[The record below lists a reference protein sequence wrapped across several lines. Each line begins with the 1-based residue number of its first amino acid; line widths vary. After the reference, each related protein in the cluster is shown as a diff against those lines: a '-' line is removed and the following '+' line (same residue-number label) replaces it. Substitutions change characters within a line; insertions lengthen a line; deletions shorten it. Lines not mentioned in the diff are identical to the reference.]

1 MRAPRNDEPR
11 RLAYNDENRVGGVRG
26 EFDELI
32 ARIISDPVVGKSQSS
47 VSHFVWMEF
56 GHCVNSIQYHGE
68 Q

>member
-47 VSHFVWMEF
+47 VSHFV
-56 GHCVNSIQYHGE
+56 
-68 Q
+68 